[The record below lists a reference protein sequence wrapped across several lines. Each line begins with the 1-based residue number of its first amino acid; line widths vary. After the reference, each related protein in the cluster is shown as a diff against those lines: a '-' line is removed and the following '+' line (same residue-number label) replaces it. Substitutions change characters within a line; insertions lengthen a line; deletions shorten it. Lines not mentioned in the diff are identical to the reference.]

1 MTSLLVFI
9 GLIGIGGS
17 IALFVREFYQN
28 LAARQQHDASG
39 EVIPPVRYNLKY
51 PLLLV
56 GVLSILLGTFL
67 VQVGAQ
73 EVAVVVTPAGIAP
86 DVLVTG
92 WHIVPP
98 WNHLERMDRTVW
110 VYTFSSKQDEGQHTG
125 PDAIWVPTK
134 DGIKMG
140 MNVSISWSI
149 DPPYAPW
156 ILQNVSEAD
165 GGRDGRYRWI
175 EENFIRAKAQSS
187 IALTVSEYTPI
198 QVYSDKRSE
207 IQAAA
212 AKRLEQELG
221 VYHLLLRQIDIRE
234 VFYNPQYEES
244 INNKKLAEQE
254 ALRLIEVTKQKQEQ
268 LKQSEIDKNIAIQ
281 RAEGESKAL
290 QIKGQS
296 ISNNPKIIDLEWIN
310 KWNGQLPTYLMGSGQ
325 GVMLDL
331 RKDK

>member
-1 MTSLLVFI
+1 MTSIFTLL
-9 GLIGIGGS
+9 GLAGVGIFV
-17 IALFVREFYQN
+17 ALWAREFYDRVTMKDAIIQKSHSKVFFL
-28 LAARQQHDASG
+28 LAGA
-39 EVIPPVRYNLKY
+39 LF
-51 PLLLV
+51 LLLAMFLVQIGPQEV
-56 GVLSILLGTFL
+56 GVL
-67 VQVGAQ
+67 
-73 EVAVVVTPAGIAP
+73 VTPSGISQ
-86 DVLVTG
+86 DHLETG
-92 WHIVPP
+92 WHLVPP
-98 WNHLERMDRTVW
+98 WTHVERMDRTVW
-110 VYTFSSKQDEGQHTG
+110 VYTFSNKQEEGQHKG

-149 DPPYAPW
+149 DPGYAPW

-165 GGRDGRYRWI
+165 GGKDGRYQWI
-175 EENFIRAKAQSS
+175 EENFIRAKAQSA

-207 IQAAA
+207 IQANA
-212 AKRLEQELG
+212 AKRLESELA

-254 ALRLIEVTKQKQEQ
+254 ALRLVEVTKQKEEQ

-296 ISNNPKIIDLEWIN
+296 ISNNPKIIELEWIN
-310 KWNGQLPTYLMGSGQ
+310 KWNGELPTYLMGSGQ

>member
-1 MTSLLVFI
+1 MTSLLILVS
-9 GLIGIGGS
+9 LACIGGF
-17 IALFVREFYQN
+17 IALVVREIYN
-28 LAARQQHDASG
+28 SATARQQKESTG
-39 EVIPPVRYNLKY
+39 EFIPPKKY
-51 PLLLV
+51 PFKFSLLVV
-56 GVLSILLGTFL
+56 GVLSLLLALFL

-73 EVAVVVTPAGIAP
+73 EVAVVVTPAGISP

-110 VYTFSSKQDEGQHTG
+110 VYTFSNKQEEGQHHG
-125 PDAIWVPTK
+125 PDAVWVPTK

-149 DPPYAPW
+149 DPVFAPW

-165 GGRDGRYRWI
+165 GGKEGRYRWI
-175 EENFIRAKAQSS
+175 EENFIRAKAQSA
-187 IALTVSEYTPI
+187 IALTVSDYTPI

-207 IQAAA
+207 IQEMAR
-212 AKRLEQELG
+212 KRLETDLA

-268 LKQSEIDKNIAIQ
+268 LKQAEIDKNIAIQ
-281 RAEGESKAL
+281 RAEGESRAL

-296 ISNNPKIIDLEWIN
+296 ISNNPRIIDLEWIN

-331 RKDK
+331 RKEK

>member
-1 MTSLLVFI
+1 MTALLT
-9 GLIGIGGS
+9 LIGIAG
-17 IALFVREFYQN
+17 IAGFVI
-28 LAARQQHDASG
+28 LTARQMMSRVQARNAGG
-39 EVIPPVRYNLKY
+39 EVMPPERFNSRY
-51 PLLLV
+51 LLLAV
-56 GVLSILLGTFL
+56 GAASLVIAMFL
-67 VQVGAQ
+67 VQIGAQ
-73 EVAVVVTPAGIAP
+73 EVGVVITPAGISQEH
-86 DVLVTG
+86 LETG
-92 WHIVPP
+92 WHFVPP
-98 WNHLERMDRTVW
+98 WNRVERMDRTVW
-110 VYTFSSKQDEGQHTG
+110 VYTFSNKQDEGQHKG

-149 DPPYAPW
+149 DPIFAPW

-165 GGRDGRYRWI
+165 GGREGRYLWI
-175 EENFIRAKAQSS
+175 EENFIRAKAQST

-207 IQAAA
+207 IQEEAR
-212 AKRLEQELG
+212 KKLEAELST
-221 VYHLLLRQIDIRE
+221 YHLLLKQIDVRE

-268 LKQSEIDKNIAIQ
+268 LKQAEIDKNIAIQ
-281 RAEGESKAL
+281 RAEGESRAL

-296 ISNNPKIIDLEWIN
+296 ISNNPKIIELEWIN
-310 KWNGQLPTYLMGSGQ
+310 KWNGELPTYLMGSGQ

-331 RKDK
+331 RKEK

>member
-1 MTSLLVFI
+1 
-9 GLIGIGGS
+9 
-17 IALFVREFYQN
+17 
-28 LAARQQHDASG
+28 
-39 EVIPPVRYNLKY
+39 
-51 PLLLV
+51 
-56 GVLSILLGTFL
+56 
-67 VQVGAQ
+67 
-73 EVAVVVTPAGIAP
+73 
-86 DVLVTG
+86 
-92 WHIVPP
+92 
-98 WNHLERMDRTVW
+98 MDRTVW

>member
-1 MTSLLVFI
+1 MTSLLVLI
-9 GLIGIGGS
+9 GLACVGVS
-17 IALFVREFYQN
+17 VALFLRETYN
-28 LAARQQHDASG
+28 TATARQHSESSG
-39 EVIPPVRYNLKY
+39 EVVTPQKY
-51 PLLLV
+51 GFKLPLLLV
-56 GVLSILLGTFL
+56 GAVFLFIAMFL

-73 EVAVVVTPAGIAP
+73 EVAVVVTPGGISP
-86 DVLVTG
+86 DVLSTG
-92 WHIVPP
+92 WHFVPP

-110 VYTFSSKQDEGQHTG
+110 VYTFSNKQEEGQHRG

-149 DPPYAPW
+149 DPTFAPW

-175 EENFIRAKAQSS
+175 EENFIRAKAQSA

-198 QVYSDKRSE
+198 QVYSDKRSD
-207 IQAAA
+207 IQEAAH
-212 AKRLEQELG
+212 KRLESDLG

-310 KWNGQLPTYLMGSGQ
+310 KWNGQLPTYMMGSGQ
-325 GVMLDL
+325 GVMIDL

>member
-1 MTSLLVFI
+1 MTSLLVLI
-9 GLIGIGGS
+9 GLGCIGGF
-17 IALFVREFYQN
+17 IALFIREIYN
-28 LAARQQHDASG
+28 NATARQQRESSG
-39 EVIPPVRYNLKY
+39 EVVPPKKFPAKF
-51 PLLLV
+51 PLLAIGL
-56 GVLSILLGTFL
+56 LSILLSMVL
-67 VQVGAQ
+67 VQIGAQ
-73 EVAVVVTPAGIAP
+73 EVSVVVTPGGISP
-86 DVLVTG
+86 NVLTTG

-110 VYTFSSKQDEGQHTG
+110 VYTFSNKQDEGQHRG

-149 DPPYAPW
+149 DPMYAPW

-165 GGRDGRYRWI
+165 GGREGRYRWI
-175 EENFIRAKAQSS
+175 EENFIRSKAQSA

-207 IQAAA
+207 IQEAAR
-212 AKRLEQELG
+212 KRLEIELG

-254 ALRLIEVTKQKQEQ
+254 ALRLIEVTKQKVEQ
-268 LKQSEIDKNIAIQ
+268 LKQAEIDKNMAIQ

-296 ISNNPKIIDLEWIN
+296 ISNNPKIIELEWIN
-310 KWNGQLPTYLMGSGQ
+310 KWNGQLPTYMMGSGQ
-325 GVMLDL
+325 GVMIDL
-331 RKDK
+331 RKEK

>member
-1 MTSLLVFI
+1 MTT
-9 GLIGIGGS
+9 
-17 IALFVREFYQN
+17 LFVLFGLAGVGAFVFLLGREFFSRAN
-28 LAARQQHDASG
+28 TPGGDAT
-39 EVIPPVRYNLKY
+39 PPEHYGFKY
-51 PLLLV
+51 PILIFGLLSFTVAL
-56 GVLSILLGTFL
+56 FL
-67 VQVGAQ
+67 VQIGAQ
-73 EVAVVVTPAGIAP
+73 EVGVVVTPSGISP
-86 DVLVTG
+86 EHLETG
-92 WHIVPP
+92 WHFVPP

-110 VYTFSSKQDEGQHTG
+110 VYTFSNKQEEGQHKG

-149 DPPYAPW
+149 DPAFAPW

-165 GGRDGRYRWI
+165 GGREGRYVWI
-175 EENFIRAKAQSS
+175 EENFIRAKAQSA

-207 IQAAA
+207 IQDVARR
-212 AKRLEQELG
+212 KLEIDLAT
-221 VYHLLLRQIDIRE
+221 YHLILRQIDIRE

-254 ALRLIEVTKQKQEQ
+254 ALRLIEVTKQKVEQ
-268 LKQSEIDKNIAIQ
+268 LKQAEIDKNIAIQ
-281 RAEGESKAL
+281 RAEGESRAL

-310 KWNGQLPTYLMGSGQ
+310 KWNGQLPTYMMGSGQ
-325 GVMLDL
+325 GVMIDL